1 MNVMDVPPL
10 ATSVVAKWLL
20 GVCLVIL
27 TGYPAAHTLA
37 STVAIS
43 AIFFPDASNPHVNQ
57 FKNTTPN
64 TGLCFTFP
72 NYCQA
77 RGLYSIGLGVQAL
90 TQTPILAN
98 HANIR
103 DGAMIKV
110 PADERTIQVTSERG
124 RTADL
129 KFKITAFSASN
140 RTRDVRQIVG
150 DSSISTTTANNRLWA
165 NKRWGDYAPAPCA
178 LGGSLGPTSIDA
190 DFFWL
195 TPEASPCGISP
206 AFEIDT
212 LRMRNSSI
220 SYQLIAPDPLRMDTG
235 TYTGSMT
242 YTVGPGGDFDY
253 GNNLLATDNSVTI
266 NFTLEVQH
274 TLKIELSPLADKVT
288 LSPPGGWQQWLSQGV
303 RPARLEADRIFNIS
317 ASTPFSMK
325 LQCEYLASNQCAI
338 QNTAGFTVPVE
349 TRVTLPQG
357 LGYSSGESLNRV
369 LLSTT
374 PEVIYPSQYV
384 EKRPAMLHF
393 AVTGS
398 HVESIMNDH
407 PGTKFRGNITVV
419 WDSEIP

>member
-27 TGYPAAHTLA
+27 TGYPATHTLA

-77 RGLYSIGLGVQAL
+77 RGLYSISLGVQAL

-165 NKRWGDYAPAPCA
+165 NKRWGDYAPAPCT
-178 LGGSLGPTSIDA
+178 LGGVAGSYFNRCRFLLVDA
-190 DFFWL
+190 RGL
-195 TPEASPCGISP
+195 T
-206 AFEIDT
+206 
-212 LRMRNSSI
+212 LW
-220 SYQLIAPDPLRMDTG
+220 Y
-235 TYTGSMT
+235 
-242 YTVGPGGDFDY
+242 
-253 GNNLLATDNSVTI
+253 
-266 NFTLEVQH
+266 
-274 TLKIELSPLADKVT
+274 
-288 LSPPGGWQQWLSQGV
+288 
-303 RPARLEADRIFNIS
+303 
-317 ASTPFSMK
+317 FSC
-325 LQCEYLASNQCAI
+325 L
-338 QNTAGFTVPVE
+338 
-349 TRVTLPQG
+349 
-357 LGYSSGESLNRV
+357 
-369 LLSTT
+369 
-374 PEVIYPSQYV
+374 
-384 EKRPAMLHF
+384 
-393 AVTGS
+393 
-398 HVESIMNDH
+398 
-407 PGTKFRGNITVV
+407 
-419 WDSEIP
+419 